1 MSEADHRS
9 FRVALVADRFVN
21 PPPGGLDAI
30 AVLLAAGWG
39 AIQLPADA
47 YPKKVAAPLLEQVA
61 EQAEEFYRR
70 GYDLVL
76 IGERAGLDEA
86 LAAIAIPRPARI
98 DPASAE
104 VLLSFLQQRP
114 SPGRAGGL
122 KPPERPRRMRRPS
135 ATR

>member
-9 FRVALVADRFVN
+9 FKVALVADRFVN

-47 YPKKVAAPLLEQVA
+47 YPKKVAGPLLEQVA
-61 EQAEEFYRR
+61 EQADEFYRR

-76 IGERAGLDEA
+76 IGERTGLDEA
-86 LAAIAIPRPARI
+86 LAAIGLPRPARVE
-98 DPASAE
+98 PAGAKA
-104 VLLSFLQQRP
+104 LRSFLERRT
-114 SPGRAGGL
+114 SLTRAAGV
-122 KPPERPRRMRRPS
+122 KPLERPRRRRPP
-135 ATR
+135 RGP